1 MPCWH
6 HVMCVEDRPLF
17 GSHGAV
23 ARHNPNTDMV
33 SDSWRHFPGTAV
45 WIILARTVKG
55 NEEIAR

>member
-1 MPCWH
+1 
-6 HVMCVEDRPLF
+6 MCVEDRPLF

-33 SDSWRHFPGTAV
+33 SDSWRRFPGTAV
-45 WIILARTVKG
+45 RIILARTVKG